1 MDKNSLWGEGRLP
14 SLQPSLRGAHLGTT
28 DTTLSAS
35 QPTCARVG
43 AQPSPPLLSA
53 LILLSI
59 FSSGPQ
65 GPADTEG
72 SVAVGVLL
80 DEYFMLGRAYCTA
93 PARQLPALPGCLL
106 EEASAGRGTSQAQA
120 LPPSKG
126 LPVAVPSDLGGG
138 GQTHPTFRRWRGGP
152 CRGTWGNATEVAP
165 WDPAPDRPQHLPAPP
180 STSYGRLPSPG
191 VGSLFSLQKRENPM
205 DRLCV
210 EARASPSWA
219 QGRPLFSL
227 VHMWALQPPRPRET
241 RVRERS
247 RSRQGRSLGS
257 IASTQAT
264 WVLREHVHSCF
275 CGSFGIGMFSPAGRA
290 ARPRHVEEAEQ
301 GLSKAG
307 LLGSQKTQTT
317 ERPAARGSRPLLVDP
332 RLPVHTDSWRAE
344 DRGPDPGTSVFS
356 H

>member
-180 STSYGRLPSPG
+180 STSRHLPAPPMG
-191 VGSLFSLQKRENPM
+191 DFPAQVWEAFS
-205 DRLCV
+205 V
-210 EARASPSWA
+210 
-219 QGRPLFSL
+219 
-227 VHMWALQPPRPRET
+227 
-241 RVRERS
+241 S
-247 RSRQGRSLGS
+247 RSVRTRWTDS
-257 IASTQAT
+257 
-264 WVLREHVHSCF
+264 VLKPEQ
-275 CGSFGIGMFSPAGRA
+275 
-290 ARPRHVEEAEQ
+290 ARPGR
-301 GLSKAG
+301 KAG
-307 LLGSQKTQTT
+307 LCSLWFTCGRCS
-317 ERPAARGSRPLLVDP
+317 P
-332 RLPVHTDSWRAE
+332 
-344 DRGPDPGTSVFS
+344 RGPGRLACGRGRALDKGEAWAPSQARRRRGF
-356 H
+356 